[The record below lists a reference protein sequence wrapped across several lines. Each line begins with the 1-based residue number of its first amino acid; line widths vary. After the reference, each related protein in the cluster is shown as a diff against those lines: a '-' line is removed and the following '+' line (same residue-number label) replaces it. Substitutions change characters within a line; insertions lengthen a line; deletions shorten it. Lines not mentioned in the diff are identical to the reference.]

1 MQEPPPDSKIT
12 LTKLYSEAIRS
23 EFTDCLNKL
32 NGDIIGK
39 QIKAIISMN
48 QDSIT
53 QLHYI
58 LNICERSE
66 YSEQFLTYNISV
78 IVKLRDIQNQSHLM
92 THSQAKPHDKYNFHL
107 GIAHMLLKLLNE
119 VLIKYEGKI
128 NIQEIYNEIVL

>member
-39 QIKAIISMN
+39 QVKAIISMN

-66 YSEQFLTYNISV
+66 YSKLFLTYNISV
-78 IVKLRDIQNQSHLM
+78 IVKLRDI
-92 THSQAKPHDKYNFHL
+92 
-107 GIAHMLLKLLNE
+107 
-119 VLIKYEGKI
+119 
-128 NIQEIYNEIVL
+128 